1 MKYVRQFLIIL
12 AISFLGEL
20 CRYYIPLPIPASI
33 YGLVLMLIAL
43 MSGLLKL
50 EQVKDVAVFLIEVM
64 PVMFIPAGV
73 GLLVSWEALQ
83 PIVIPVVIITIATTV
98 IVMAVSG
105 RITQLVIRR
114 GKEGQHE

>member
-1 MKYVRQFLIIL
+1 MKYVKQFLIIL
-12 AISFLGEL
+12 VISFLGEL
-20 CRYYIPLPIPASI
+20 CRYYISLLLPASI
-33 YGLVLMLIAL
+33 YGLILMLLAL
-43 MSGLLKL
+43 MSGLVKL

-64 PVMFIPAGV
+64 PVMFIPAGA

-83 PIVIPVVIITIATTV
+83 PIVFPVAVITIATTV

-105 RITQLVIRR
+105 RMTQFVIRR